1 MKPFFRHKNY
11 RPEERFFI
19 MSKIFSTKKMV
30 RAGLIAALY
39 TVLSLITF
47 PVASGAIQFRMSEA
61 LTMLPLF
68 FVESIPA
75 LFVGCALSNLIT
87 GCAVF
92 DIIFG
97 SVITLVS
104 ALFTFAF
111 GKIIKITAVK
121 LLVGGIFPVILNAIF
136 LPLIWVWC
144 YGAGEY
150 IYIVQAAFLLVSQSG
165 AVYAFGVPLYLAVKK
180 MKRRGLSFLE

>member
-1 MKPFFRHKNY
+1 
-11 RPEERFFI
+11 
-19 MSKIFSTKKMV
+19 MV

-68 FVESIPA
+68 FVEAIPA

-104 ALFTFAF
+104 ALLTFAF

-144 YGAGEY
+144 YGAIEY
-150 IYIVQAAFLLVSQSG
+150 MYVVQAGILLIGQTLS
-165 AVYAFGVPLYLAVKK
+165 VYALGTPLYFAIKK
-180 MKRRGLSFLE
+180 FQI